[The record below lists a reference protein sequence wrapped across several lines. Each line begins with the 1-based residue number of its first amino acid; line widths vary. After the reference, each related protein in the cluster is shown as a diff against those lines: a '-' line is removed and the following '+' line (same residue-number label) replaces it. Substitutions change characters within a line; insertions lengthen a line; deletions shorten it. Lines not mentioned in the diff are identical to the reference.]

1 MNFTI
6 IYTEDLATGQKL
18 SLDKDGNTY
27 IVSFSE
33 NDKYISQRVKTINE
47 AKYLYNTIINYFIH
61 GVYTFEERTKIL
73 KKEDIHEI

>member
-27 IVSFSE
+27 IVGFAE
-33 NDKYISQRVKTINE
+33 NDKYISQRVKTLNE
-47 AKYLYNTIINYFIH
+47 AKYLYNTIVNYIIH
-61 GVYTFEERTKIL
+61 GVYTFEQRAEIL
-73 KKEDIHEI
+73 KKESN